1 MSDHPEG
8 AASAG
13 RLIGAEPAR
22 LAELVEYGEGSIVS
36 RTLHENAAGTLTVF
50 AFDSGQALSE
60 HSVPFDAVV
69 HVVDGEVELT
79 IGGKTVR
86 AVEGHV
92 VLMPAN
98 VPHAVRAVQ
107 RFKMALTMFKAG

>member
-1 MSDHPEG
+1 MSDNAEG
-8 AASAG
+8 SGKPG
-13 RLIGAEPAR
+13 RLVGAEPAYV
-22 LAELVEYGEGSIVS
+22 AELVDYSEGSIVS
-36 RTLHENAAGTLTVF
+36 RTLVENAAGTLTAF
-50 AFDSGQALSE
+50 AFDSGQSLSE